1 MRMMVAAEYN
11 ASLPSGWLRRYS
23 ALMVR
28 AIALALMALIVSVVF
43 FRSAPARAEPPN
55 GKATPVYVLSVWTN
69 DVDDQADALTQ
80 ALRSRVRQSPGW
92 SLAETNQ
99 SFETL
104 SLALR
109 CPPTPNQ
116 SCLDRIGDQ
125 LHADHYVWGTMA
137 REKAGEVSAE
147 LRLWSRGKPQVE
159 ATEMFSDNLKDPGDE
174 ALRAVAGRLFA
185 KLTSSGTTGSLVVH
199 AGTAAGAVL
208 VDGVVKG
215 KLDGGVARIDVPE
228 GAHTISVRVAGFSA
242 PSQAVNL
249 QDGGEAEISFALSP
263 AESAPGAEATPEA
276 SQEPAEKK
284 PFPVRKVLGYSVV
297 VVGVGFLVAAGIE
310 GAGWLSDKSQS
321 DQDRNSVPNN
331 VADVCSPGVTL
342 EPQALAKAADAC
354 QKTNSAS
361 NAVKL
366 GWIFAGIGAVLAGTG
381 IWLVVG
387 DHGSD
392 AAAEPTAKAAAPRPR
407 FDVLPAL
414 GPRAGSLDVRMTF

>member
-1 MRMMVAAEYN
+1 
-11 ASLPSGWLRRYS
+11 
-23 ALMVR
+23 MVR
-28 AIALALMALIVSVVF
+28 AIALALMALVVSLVLF
-43 FRSAPARAEPPN
+43 QSTPALAEAPN

-147 LRLWSRGKPQVE
+147 LRLWSRGKPQIE
-159 ATEMFSDNLKDPGDE
+159 ASETFSDNLKDPGDE
-174 ALRAVAGRLFA
+174 ALRSVAGRLFA
-185 KLTSSGTTGSLVVH
+185 KLTSSGATGTLVVH
-199 AGTAAGAVL
+199 AGTSTGSVL
-208 VDGVVKG
+208 VDGVPKG
-215 KLDGGVARIDVPE
+215 KLDGGVARVDIPE
-228 GAHTISVRVAGFSA
+228 GGHTIVVRVPGFTA
-242 PSQAVNL
+242 PSQAVTL

-263 AESAPGAEATPEA
+263 AEGGSAATA
-276 SQEPAEKK
+276 ASDQSQEPVEKK
-284 PFPVRKVLGYSVV
+284 PFPTRKVIGYATV

-310 GAGWLSDKSQS
+310 GSRWLSDKNSS
-321 DQDRNSVPNN
+321 DQDRNNVPSN
-331 VADVCSPGVTL
+331 VTDVCTMPVNSAAIDACSKSTDASHAVTL
-342 EPQALAKAADAC
+342 
-354 QKTNSAS
+354 
-361 NAVKL
+361 
-366 GWIFAGIGAVLAGTG
+366 GWVFAGVGAVLAGTG

-387 DHGSD
+387 DHSGD
-392 AAAEPTAKAAAPRPR
+392 TAEPVAKTPPRPK
-407 FDVLPAL
+407 FDVLPSI
-414 GPRAGSLDVRMTF
+414 GSRASSLDVRMTF

>member
-1 MRMMVAAEYN
+1 
-11 ASLPSGWLRRYS
+11 
-23 ALMVR
+23 MVR
-28 AIALALMALIVSVVF
+28 AIALALMALVVSLVF
-43 FRSAPARAEPPN
+43 FRSVPALAEPPN

-125 LHADHYVWGTMA
+125 LHADHYIWGTMA
-137 REKAGEVSAE
+137 KEKAGEVSAE
-147 LRLWSRGKPQVE
+147 LRLWVRGKPQVE
-159 ATEMFSDNLKDPGDE
+159 ASEMYSENLKDPGDE

-185 KLTSSGTTGSLVVH
+185 KLTSNGATGTLVVH
-199 AGTAAGAVL
+199 AGTAAGSVI

-215 KLDGGVARIDVPE
+215 KLDGGIARVDIPE
-228 GAHTISVRVAGFSA
+228 GAHTVAVRVTGFTA
-242 PSQAVNL
+242 PSQAITL
-249 QDGGEAEISFALSP
+249 QDGGEAEISFAMTP
-263 AESAPGAEATPEA
+263 AESAPGAAGEAEQP
-276 SQEPAEKK
+276 QEPVEKK
-284 PFPVRKVLGYSVV
+284 PFPARKVVGYSVV

-310 GAGWLSDKSQS
+310 GANWLSDKNKS

-331 VADVCSPGVTL
+331 VTDVCSPPSPLDGPAQT
-342 EPQALAKAADAC
+342 AAADAC
-354 QKTNSAS
+354 QRSTSAS
-361 NAVKL
+361 HAVKL

-387 DHGSD
+387 DHSGD
-392 AAAEPTAKAAAPRPR
+392 GAAEPTPTARATPKPH

-414 GPRAGSLDVRMTF
+414 GAHAGSLDVRLTF